1 MLAEVKLGIRF
12 VGLGRLLKNAR
23 AFKQARAAIRGYIT
37 TICYWTLMRVGWLD
51 EIDQKGHVTTEAF
64 CAANHFDHEMLANVI
79 RYLRRQRHLKER
91 NGTIRFTRQG
101 RKYLQAVTTTFDI
114 FSAYQPFFQNLEKLI
129 RGDVRRGDLHRI
141 DESVAAGFRKA
152 GAAFTFRILD
162 QLITELAP
170 SGMVELGCGG
180 LDLGQYM
187 AERHQKMRFLGI
199 DHDRRFLDEA
209 AQTIERFSW
218 GNRIK
223 LIDHDLFD
231 LATAEQDFSAYSL
244 VTAIDLFHSY
254 YYESRERLLDLFR
267 VLRSVFPEQKFLVSE
282 MCLADQKAM
291 ARIAYPMVEHEFF
304 HGLTGQRTFREGELE
319 ALLTEAGFTVRERW
333 SMRNFAAR
341 IFLLFE

>member
-23 AFKQARAAIRGYIT
+23 AFKQARTAIRGYIT

-51 EIDQKGHVTTEAF
+51 EIEQKGHVTTEAY
-64 CAANHFDHEMLANVI
+64 CTANGFDHEMLANVI
-79 RYLRRQRHLKER
+79 RYLRRRGHLKKR

-101 RKYLQAVTTTFDI
+101 RKYWQAVTTTFAI
-114 FSAYQPFFQNLEKLI
+114 FSAYQPFFRNLEKLV
-129 RGDVRRGDLHRI
+129 RGEVRRVDLHRI

-162 QLITELAP
+162 QLITEIAP

-180 LDLGQYM
+180 IDLGRYM
-187 AERHQKMRFLGI
+187 AERHQEMRFLGI
-199 DHDRRFLDEA
+199 DYDRRFLDEA
-209 AQTIERFSW
+209 AQTIERFGW
-218 GNRIK
+218 EDRVK
-223 LIDHDLFD
+223 LLDHDLFD
-231 LATAEQDFSAYSL
+231 LATAEGDFSDYSL

-267 VLRSVFPEQKFLVSE
+267 VLRSVFPEQQFLVSE
-282 MCLADQKAM
+282 MCLADEKAM
-291 ARIAYPMVEHEFF
+291 ARIAYPMAEHELF
-304 HGLTGQRTFREGELE
+304 HGLTGQRTFRAGELE
-319 ALLTEAGFTVRERW
+319 DLLSEVGFTIRERW

-341 IFLLFE
+341 IFLLLE